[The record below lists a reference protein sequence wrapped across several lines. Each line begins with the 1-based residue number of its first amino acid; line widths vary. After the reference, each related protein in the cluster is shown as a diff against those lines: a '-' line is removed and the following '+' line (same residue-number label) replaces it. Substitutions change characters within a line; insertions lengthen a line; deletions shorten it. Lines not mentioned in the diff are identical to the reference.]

1 MSSYTV
7 LLVDDEP
14 NLLQGLRRALRREPY
29 EILVAEGA
37 AAALRLLDAR
47 PVDVVVSDEAM
58 PGMSG
63 TEFLGRVRSQY
74 PDTIRIMLTGHGTLK
89 VAIRAINDGEVYR
102 FLTKPCDPVD
112 LALTIR
118 QALQRRT
125 LLLETRQLLR
135 TVRRQSVVID
145 ELDRTAKGLT
155 EVARDQAGAIL
166 LDEVPTDLDALLNE
180 VQAEIEAAE
189 SRLRG
194 PGTDSSEDTPRRP
207 PIHRS

>member
-37 AAALRLLDAR
+37 AAALRLLEAR
-47 PVDVVVSDEAM
+47 PVDVVVSDEMM

-74 PDTIRIMLTGHGTLK
+74 PDTIRIILTGHGTLK
-89 VAIRAINDGEVYR
+89 IAIRAINDGEVYR
-102 FLTKPCDPVD
+102 FLTKPCDPID

-118 QALQRRT
+118 QALQSRA

-145 ELDRTAKGLT
+145 ELGRGANGLT

-166 LDEVPTDLDALLNE
+166 LDDVPTDLDALLKE

-189 SRLRG
+189 SRLR
-194 PGTDSSEDTPRRP
+194 PARA
-207 PIHRS
+207 